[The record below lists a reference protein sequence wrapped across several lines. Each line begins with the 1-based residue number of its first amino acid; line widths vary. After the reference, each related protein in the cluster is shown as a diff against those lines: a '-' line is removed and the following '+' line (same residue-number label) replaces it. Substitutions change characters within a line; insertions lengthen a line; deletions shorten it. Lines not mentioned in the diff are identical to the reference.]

1 MTQTTLPGLDTPLTP
16 LRFLERA
23 AAVHPAKLA
32 VIDGG
37 RRLTYAELAADVTS
51 LAGALRASGV
61 RPGDRV
67 AFLATN
73 SQELLAAH
81 FAVPLAGGVLVAVN
95 TRLAAE
101 EVRYICDHSQSVL
114 LFGDGPLLAAL
125 AGVQFQT
132 VREIVEIP
140 SQDGEYGESGGVA
153 GLRYDALAARGDDGA
168 DADWSVDD
176 EHAVI
181 TINYTSGT
189 TGKPKGV
196 MYTHRGAYLASLGN
210 VVTQGFS
217 IDTRYLWTLPMF
229 HCNGWCGPWGLTA
242 VAATHICLRAVR
254 GDDMWRLIDGERV
267 NQLSGAPT
275 VLTTLATAP
284 EAHPMSTP
292 MAIATAGAPPSPTVI
307 KAIRHLGIDLI
318 HVYGLTETYGPY
330 AVCEPD
336 PAWSELSGEELAVL
350 MARQGVGM
358 VTADRLRVVR
368 TDTVGGELVDVASDG
383 VEMGEIVMRGNVV
396 MKGYFA
402 DPERTAEA
410 FAGGWFHSGDL
421 GVMHPDGYVQLL
433 DRAKDVVI
441 SGGENISTIEVE
453 QAVVSHPAVLDVAV
467 IGVPDDKWGERP
479 KAFVV
484 LADGQQADEAELLAH
499 VKSKIASYKAPREI
513 EFVVE
518 LPKTSTGKIR
528 KNELRDAAWGD
539 IRTRIQG

>member
-1 MTQTTLPGLDTPLTP
+1 MTQPARSGLDTALTP

-23 AAVHPAKLA
+23 AAVHPGKLA

-37 RRLTYAELAADVTS
+37 RRLTYAELAADVVT
-51 LAGALRASGV
+51 LASALRVSGV
-61 RPGDRV
+61 GPGDRV
-67 AFLATN
+67 AFLGTN
-73 SQELLAAH
+73 SVELLAAH

-101 EVRYICDHSQSVL
+101 EVRYICDHSGAVL
-114 LFGDGPLLAAL
+114 LIGDGLLLAPV
-125 AGVQFQT
+125 AGVEFAT
-132 VREIVEIP
+132 VREVIEVP
-140 SQDGEYGESGGVA
+140 SQDGEYEGPA
-153 GLRYDALAARGDDGA
+153 LRYDELMARGDGA
-168 DADWSVDD
+168 ARFEWTVGD
-176 EHAVI
+176 ENAVI
-181 TINYTSGT
+181 SINYTSGT

-210 VVTQGFS
+210 ALTQGFT

-229 HCNGWCGPWGLTA
+229 HCNGWCGPWGVTA
-242 VAATHICLRAVR
+242 MAATHVCLRAVR
-254 GDDMWRLIDGERV
+254 GEDMWRLIDTENINRM
-267 NQLSGAPT
+267 SGAPT

-284 EAHPMSTP
+284 EAHPMTTP
-292 MAIATAGAPPSPTVI
+292 MAIATAGAPPSPTII
-307 KAIRHLGIDLI
+307 KAIRHLGIEII

-330 AVCEPD
+330 SVCEPD
-336 PAWSELSGEELAVL
+336 PSWADLPGEELSVL

-358 VTADRLRVVR
+358 VTAERLRVVR
-368 TDTVGGELVDVASDG
+368 PEPVDGELVDVAADG
-383 VEMGEIVMRGNVV
+383 VEMGEIVMCGNVV
-396 MKGYFA
+396 MKGYFEA
-402 DPERTAEA
+402 PEQTAEA

-467 IGVPDDKWGERP
+467 IGVPDEKWGERP
-479 KAFVV
+479 KAYVQIAETATV
-484 LADGQQADEAELLAH
+484 TPDEIIAH
-499 VKSKIASYKAPREI
+499 VKTRIASYKAPREV
-513 EFVVE
+513 EFVDA

-539 IRTRIQG
+539 TRTRIQG